1 MRRVAPSLAVLAT
14 LATSAV
20 LLNASRAAAAPPGD
34 VSLAVERLFG
44 FRRTSVEAY
53 GETFTDTTLSIGSNV
68 ADHGTYSSPRL
79 ALDYLA
85 SSGITFGGAIGYQT
99 TLDGNGDAWL
109 LAPRVGYFAR
119 ASAGFGLW
127 PRAGFTIVGVEDG
140 PDSTATALTLEV
152 PLEFLVNRS
161 FAITLTPHADI
172 GLGGDDG
179 LDEDRTITEI
189 GLQFGVGAFF

>member
-1 MRRVAPSLAVLAT
+1 MIAAAGGSLLAAPAW
-14 LATSAV
+14 
-20 LLNASRAAAAPPGD
+20 AAPPGE

-44 FRRTSVEAY
+44 FRRTSVESY
-53 GETFTDTTLSIGSNV
+53 GDTYTSTTFSIGSNV

-85 SSGITFGGAIGYQT
+85 PSGITFGGALGFQT
-99 TLDGNGDAWL
+99 RIDADGEAWL

-119 ASAGFGLW
+119 ASAGFGIW
-127 PRAGFTIVGVEDG
+127 PRAGVTLVAIGDN
-140 PDSTATALTLEV
+140 PDSSAAALTLDV

-172 GLGGDDG
+172 GIGGDDG
-179 LDEDRTITEI
+179 LDEDQTITEL
-189 GLQFGVGAFF
+189 GFQFGVGAFF

>member
-1 MRRVAPSLAVLAT
+1 MRRVFLSFAT
-14 LATSAV
+14 VVTSA
-20 LLNASRAAAAPPGD
+20 LLLGASRAAAAPPGD

-44 FRRTSVEAY
+44 FRRTSVESSGVTY
-53 GETFTDTTLSIGSNV
+53 TDTTFSVGSNV

-85 SSGITFGGAIGYQT
+85 PSGITFGGAVGAQT
-99 TLDGNGDAWL
+99 TFDGNGEAWL

-119 ASAGFGLW
+119 PSNGFGLW
-127 PRAGFTIVGVEDG
+127 PRGGLTLVALEDG
-140 PDSTATALTLEV
+140 PEQSALALTLEL

-161 FAITLTPHADI
+161 FAISLTPHADI
-172 GLGGDDG
+172 GLGGDND
-179 LDEDRTITEI
+179 LDEDRSITEI